1 MRNLVGFVLLVLA
14 VGYVAGIPLLLN
26 RDDDPLPPKADAVV
40 VLAGS
45 GDRLTEAEALV
56 SGGIAKN
63 LVISADRGST
73 DQRRK
78 HLCRSKPKPPG
89 VLCVYSGGITTAD
102 EVPTIARVAQRRGW
116 TTIVL
121 VTSRYTLLRADRVFE
136 RCGDFRIVEY
146 GVDEPWW
153 RDAVGVPLEWI
164 KLGLSE
170 TVRRG
175 C

>member
-1 MRNLVGFVLLVLA
+1 MRSLVGVVLLILA
-14 VGYVAGIPLLLN
+14 VAYIAGIPLLLN
-26 RDDDPLPPKADAVV
+26 RDDDALPPTADAVV

-45 GDRLTEAEALV
+45 GDRLAQAEALF
-56 SGGIAKN
+56 SGGVAKN
-63 LVISADRGST
+63 LVISADRKT
-73 DQRRK
+73 NDRRRN
-78 HLCRSKPKPPG
+78 HLCRTKPAG
-89 VLCVYSGGITTAD
+89 VICVYSGAISTAD
-102 EVPTIARVAQRRGW
+102 EVPAIARVAEREKW
-116 TTIVL
+116 KTIVL

-136 RCGDFRIVEY
+136 RCGDFRVVEF

-164 KLGLSE
+164 KLGISE